1 MNKQQEKDNEIFR
14 GLVENA
20 DVLVLCLDHDGR
32 IIICNK
38 KAEIVTGLDREA
50 IIGANWV
57 SLLSRGNDNLIKM
70 GMLQAVMDD
79 SIKYSR
85 PKDFETAILDSS
97 GQERVISWNLSQVNL
112 EADKRF
118 VRLLIGQDI
127 TLCRERE
134 ISARKIDNTL
144 KEAFSTIK
152 EYAFYLT
159 NLDGNIT
166 HFEPGAELML
176 GWSKKDVLFKHISLL
191 HTENDAASK
200 LNHILE
206 NVRLFGKYETSI
218 DLLGK
223 NQEIIP
229 VILTANQFLDNQG
242 KMIGYLFIARDIS
255 EKKKLEYQIF
265 HAEKMAAIGQL
276 AAGMAHEI
284 NNPLF
289 VISGRLQML
298 AAEKGLNEKVKK
310 SLDLAITQADRI
322 RKLVDQILKFSR
334 KSNPQLESVDIGE
347 ILESVM
353 PLVYYHKLPSAIVN
367 IKKEFAPKM
376 PAVKADSQQLQEVF
390 LNLLINAHQAMP
402 NGGVIKIATSN
413 FKNLFALVTISD
425 TGIGIHPDN
434 LKNIFKPFFSTK
446 NDGTGLGLF
455 ICYDI
460 IKNHNGTME
469 IQSQPNQGTTV
480 TIKLPFA

>member
-1 MNKQQEKDNEIFR
+1 MDKQQEKDNEIFR
-14 GLVENA
+14 GLLENA
-20 DVLVLCLDHDGR
+20 DVLVFCIDHDGR
-32 IIICNK
+32 IAICNQ
-38 KAEIVTGLDREA
+38 KAEIVTGLKREA
-50 IIGANWV
+50 IIGTNWI

-70 GMLQAVMDD
+70 GILQAVMDE
-79 SIKYSR
+79 SVKHGR
-85 PKDFETAILDSS
+85 PKDFETIILDSG
-97 GQERVISWNLSQVNL
+97 GQERVVSWNLSLVNL
-112 EADKRF
+112 GMDKQF
-118 VRLLIGQDI
+118 SRLLIGQDI

-176 GWSKKDVLFKHISLL
+176 GWSKKEVLFKHISLL

-223 NQEIIP
+223 NREIIP
-229 VILTANQFLDNQG
+229 AILTANQFLDNHG
-242 KMIGYLFIARDIS
+242 KMIGYCFIARDIS

-298 AAEKGLNEKVKK
+298 AVEKRLSDKVKK

-334 KSNPQLESVDIGE
+334 KSTPQLESVDLNE

-353 PLVYYHKLPSAIVN
+353 PLVYYHKLPSAVVN
-367 IKKEFAPKM
+367 IKKEFAAKM
-376 PAVKADSQQLQEVF
+376 PAIRADAQQLQEVF

-402 NGGVIKIATSN
+402 NGGTVRISTAN
-413 FKNLFALVTISD
+413 FKNLFALVTIVDS
-425 TGIGIHPDN
+425 GIGIHPDN
-434 LKNIFKPFFSTK
+434 LKNMFKPFFSTK

-460 IKNHNGTME
+460 IKNHNGTIEM
-469 IQSQPNQGTTV
+469 QSQPNQGTTV

>member
-1 MNKQQEKDNEIFR
+1 MLQKEDNQVFR
-14 GLVENA
+14 SLVENA
-20 DVLVLCLDHDGR
+20 DVLVLCLDSDGR
-32 IIICNK
+32 IVICNK
-38 KAEIVTGLDREA
+38 KTEMVTGLKREA
-50 IIGANWV
+50 IIGKNWI

-79 SIKYSR
+79 CEKHSR
-85 PKDFETAILDSS
+85 SKDFETVILDAC
-97 GQERVISWNLSQVNL
+97 GQERVISWNLSQISL
-112 EADKRF
+112 ATDK
-118 VRLLIGQDI
+118 VSMRLLVGQDI
-127 TLCRERE
+127 TVCRERE

-144 KEAFSTIK
+144 KESFSAIK

-159 NLDGNIT
+159 NLEGNIT
-166 HFEPGAELML
+166 HFEQGAELML
-176 GWSKKDVLFKHISLL
+176 GWSKKEVLFKHIRLL

-218 DLLGK
+218 DLLSK
-223 NQEIIP
+223 SKEIIP
-229 VILTANQFLDNQG
+229 AILTANQFLDNQG
-242 KMIGYLFIARDIS
+242 KMIGYVFIARDIS
-255 EKKKLEYQIF
+255 ERKKLEYQIF

-298 AAEKGLNEKVKK
+298 ADDKGLSEKTKK
-310 SLDLAITQADRI
+310 SLELAIAQADRI

-334 KSNPQLESVDIGE
+334 KTTPLLESVDISE
-347 ILESVM
+347 ILEPVM
-353 PLVYYHKLPSAIVN
+353 PLVYYHKLPQAIIDIN
-367 IKKEFAPKM
+367 KDFAAKMKPIKGDP
-376 PAVKADSQQLQEVF
+376 QQLQEVF

-402 NGGVIKIATSN
+402 NGGLIKITTSN

-434 LKNIFKPFFSTK
+434 LKNIFKPFFTTK